1 MKVGYARVSSSG
13 QNLESQIELLEKA
26 GCEKIFTEKK
36 SGKQSDNRPELQ
48 NILDFVR
55 DGDEFIVT
63 RLDRCSRSVKDLHN
77 ILDLLNSK
85 NVSFKA
91 TEQSLDTST
100 ATGRLMIGLLSIVS
114 EFETDLRAE
123 RQNDGIKSA
132 QKRGVKFGRS
142 RKLTDEQ
149 VKEIIELQ
157 QTGEYT
163 NQQIADN
170 FEIGRSTLLR
180 EVSNFKKKL
189 SLI

>member
-48 NILDFVR
+48 NVLDFVR

-77 ILDLLNSK
+77 ILDLLNTK

-163 NQQIADN
+163 NQQIADK
-170 FEIGRSTLLR
+170 FEVGRSTLLR
-180 EVSNFKKKL
+180 EVSNFKKRNFL
-189 SLI
+189 